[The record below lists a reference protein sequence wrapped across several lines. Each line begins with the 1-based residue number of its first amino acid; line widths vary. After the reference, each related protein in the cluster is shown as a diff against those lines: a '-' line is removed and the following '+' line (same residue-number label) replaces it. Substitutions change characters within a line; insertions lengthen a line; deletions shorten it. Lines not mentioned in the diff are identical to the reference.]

1 MQNVNAWMVI
11 RDGEPVAVRF
21 SEGRAMACK
30 TLEERT
36 YHHEEVKVVPVTIFE
51 GHAEPYGVWN
61 EETGLTLVGKDDEG

>member
-36 YHHEEVKVVPVTIFE
+36 YHHEEVKVVPVTIVE
-51 GHAEPYGVWN
+51 RN
-61 EETGLTLVGKDDEG
+61 DDEG